1 MNRKVRPK
9 KSAQQIKKEK
19 INFLLEEVEKN
30 LEQHRKAIELKDRQL
45 SELKKVLQGAKKK
58 LRFCVAGK
66 KTLIKIYS
74 KY

>member
-1 MNRKVRPK
+1 MKRKVRPK

-45 SELKKVLQGAKKK
+45 SEVKKVLQGAQKSYDSVLQEKKH
-58 LRFCVAGK
+58 L
-66 KTLIKIYS
+66 
-74 KY
+74 

>member
-1 MNRKVRPK
+1 MKRKVRPK

-45 SELKKVLQGAKKK
+45 SEVKKVLQGAKKK
-58 LRFCVAGK
+58 AKILCCRK
-66 KTLIKIYS
+66 KNTYKNI
-74 KY
+74 